1 MEQTE
6 IAREQGA
13 PAASILAEQAW
24 EGKVRKVFSW
34 IVSVYL
40 CVVFGAFPLY
50 FHNYYYDILEKNIFI
65 EYSKEY
71 GFTECDGCYCKDLL
85 ERQAV
90 CSEE

>member
-34 IVSVYL
+34 I
-40 CVVFGAFPLY
+40 G
-50 FHNYYYDILEKNIFI
+50 
-65 EYSKEY
+65 
-71 GFTECDGCYCKDLL
+71 GCHLPYC
-85 ERQAV
+85 
-90 CSEE
+90 SG

>member
-40 CVVFGAFPLY
+40 CGVWGISAIFP
-50 FHNYYYDILEKNIFI
+50 
-65 EYSKEY
+65 
-71 GFTECDGCYCKDLL
+71 
-85 ERQAV
+85 
-90 CSEE
+90 